1 MVHGELEDQC
11 QSHPAG
17 AALSAG
23 TNQVNL
29 TYPLIVHPSSFQL
42 CLIFFLQ
49 QVWDPDEM
57 RMLNWER
64 NRHYILEA
72 PQRSSES
79 FSCPKFV
86 FFQLL
91 VSFPRENYSFSF
103 LVGTRK
109 THL

>member
-17 AALSAG
+17 AVLSAE

-29 TYPLIVHPSSFQL
+29 TYPLNRPPFELSVMSHL
-42 CLIFFLQ
+42 FLQ

-72 PQRSSES
+72 PQQSSQS

-86 FFQLL
+86 FLISCSLQKKIIPF
-91 VSFPRENYSFSF
+91 YS
-103 LVGTRK
+103 L
-109 THL
+109 